1 VIRVLI
7 ADDHA
12 IVRGG
17 LTELVDSADD
27 LDLVGQAKD
36 GKEAVAL
43 AAELTPDVILMDIA
57 MPELDGIAATRAI
70 LEDNPGIQVVA
81 LTSFSDRERILAAL
95 EAGAIGYLLKD
106 ATPDEL
112 LAGIRSAARGDSP
125 LAPKAAR
132 TFIQALTQ
140 GRPQDELSAREL
152 EILVLVAAGH
162 PNKIIAQR
170 LGITERT
177 VKAHLTS
184 IYRRIGVGDRVQA
197 ALWAYERGIG
207 GTA

>member
-1 VIRVLI
+1 MIRVLI

-12 IVRGG
+12 IVRSG
-17 LTELVDSADD
+17 LTELVNSADD
-27 LDLVGQAKD
+27 LVLVGQARD

-43 AAELTPDVILMDIA
+43 SAELTPDVILMDLA
-57 MPELDGIAATRAI
+57 MPELDGISATHAI

-132 TFIQALTQ
+132 TFIQARTQ
-140 GRPQDELSAREL
+140 GRPQDELSAREH
-152 EILVLVAAGH
+152 EILALVAAGN
-162 PNKIIAQR
+162 PNKAIAQR

-197 ALWAYERGIG
+197 ALWAHERGIG
-207 GTA
+207 GAT

>member
-1 VIRVLI
+1 MIRVLI

-12 IVRGG
+12 IVRHG
-17 LTELVDSADD
+17 LAELANSADD
-27 LDLVGQAKD
+27 LVLVGQAED
-36 GKEAVAL
+36 GKQAVAL
-43 AAELTPDVILMDIA
+43 AAELAPDVILMDIA
-57 MPELDGIAATRAI
+57 MPVLDGISATRAI
-70 LEDNPGIQVVA
+70 LERNPAVQIVA
-81 LTSFSDRERILAAL
+81 LTSFSDQERILAAL

-125 LAPKAAR
+125 LAPRAAR
-132 TFIQALTQ
+132 TFIQARTQ
-140 GRPQDELSAREL
+140 GRSHDELSARES
-152 EILVLVAAGH
+152 EILALVAAGH

-197 ALWAYERGIG
+197 ALWAHERGLG
-207 GTA
+207 GLP